1 MGKNNTLT
9 GVEFQP
15 AYGVQIEPVYQ
26 PAYGVSIEPVVQPAY
41 GVSIEP
47 VVQPAYGVSIEPIY
61 QPAYGVEI
69 EPVVQPAYGVVYTG
83 ADIDL
88 SYEQLEENITMLKSS
103 ISTLKESW
111 DTKTKSNISKLENS
125 WAGKDCSE
133 YTKKLSKMDKSVQNT
148 ISALELLCSTY
159 EQARDM
165 ISENQSTVVTAIK
178 NI

>member
-1 MGKNNTLT
+1 MGSNNTFTAIGEL
-9 GVEFQP
+9 
-15 AYGVQIEPVYQ
+15 Q

-47 VVQPAYGVSIEPIY
+47 VVQPAYGVTYVGP
-61 QPAYGVEI
+61 
-69 EPVVQPAYGVVYTG
+69 
-83 ADIDL
+83 DIDL
-88 SYEQLEENITMLKSS
+88 SYEELEENISLLKSS

-111 DTKTKSNISKLENS
+111 NTETKSNISKLENS
-125 WAGKDCSE
+125 WAGKDCAE

-165 ISENQSTVVTAIK
+165 ISQNQSTVVTAIR